1 MNWKPKLNWRPKF
14 NWKPKFSWKPKFNW
28 RPKLNWMPKLNW
40 ISERWKLRPNRILKR
55 KPNWIPNIKFKLKFK
70 LFNNWKMFYKINALV
85 LIMVVF
91 MLALSFTGYYY
102 YRQAKVAMNDVYT
115 NSLMSVKL
123 INESNANVRMIR
135 GVNVEALLAPLDT
148 SKKQNLLIQATVLK
162 GLINESLDSYTP
174 LAKEP
179 FEIAKLAIVRDDL
192 QKYSDEWQKVVSLMN
207 SNDHAGAYAYFTDN
221 VTKYLDDINT
231 VLPQLVEFSTQKAKS
246 TIVRE
251 NLNFVRAE
259 KVLFGFPL
267 AATALSVIIGA
278 LVARAISKPLQIML
292 AQVQELAA
300 GNLRITKIKTD
311 SKDEVG
317 QLAQAF
323 NQMTISLSTL
333 VRRVSESSEE
343 VTASA
348 LQLLTITGHGSKAS
362 GQIAVAISEVAGG
375 TEKQAGAVNE
385 TVAAIE
391 QINANIQMVAEAG
404 QLVTDLTT
412 KTAITTENG
421 QRALTQAVEQMANIS
436 QGTQV
441 VKEAITTLAD
451 SSEQIAGIAQLIT
464 GITEQTNLLALN
476 AAIEAARAGEHGRGF
491 SVVADEVRKLA
502 EKTKAATGQIS
513 ALVLVNRD
521 NIAHAIVAM
530 DAEEVHVN
538 DGIEVVN
545 TVGYRL
551 SEILNMVNE
560 VSEQVGGIA
569 SSIHQMAGGSQQ
581 IVSGVQ
587 DIGTVSKVT
596 ADQAANASIGIDEFT
611 ISIDQIN
618 LACHS
623 LSELAQNLQTGVS
636 TFRI

>member
-1 MNWKPKLNWRPKF
+1 M
-14 NWKPKFSWKPKFNW
+14 
-28 RPKLNWMPKLNW
+28 
-40 ISERWKLRPNRILKR
+40 KR
-55 KPNWIPNIKFKLKFK
+55 KPSWIPNWKFKLKLDLFK
-70 LFNNWKMFYKINALV
+70 NWKMFYKINALV

-135 GVNVEALLAPLDT
+135 SVNVEALLAPLDA

-162 GLINESLDSYTP
+162 GLINESLDNYTP

-179 FEIAKLAIVRDDL
+179 FEVAKLAIVREDL
-192 QKYSDEWQKVVSLMN
+192 QKYSDEWQKVVSIMN
-207 SNDHAGAYAYFTDN
+207 SNDPEGAYAYYNDN
-221 VTKYLDDINT
+221 VTKYLEDINT

-259 KVLFGFPL
+259 KVLFSFPL
-267 AATALSVIIGA
+267 AATVLSVIIGA
-278 LVARAISKPLQIML
+278 LVARAISKPLQVML
-292 AQVQELAA
+292 AKVQELAA
-300 GNLRITKIKTD
+300 GNLQVTEIKTD

-317 QLAQAF
+317 QLARAF
-323 NQMTISLSTL
+323 NQMTVNLSTL

-348 LQLLTITGHGSKAS
+348 HQLLTITEQGSKAS

-404 QLVTDLTT
+404 QLVTDLTA

-421 QRALTQAVEQMANIS
+421 QKALTQAVEQMANIS

-441 VKEAITTLAD
+441 VKEAITSLAD
-451 SSEQIAGIAQLIT
+451 SSEQIAGIAQVIT

-502 EKTKAATGQIS
+502 EKAKAATGQIS
-513 ALVLVNRD
+513 ALVVVNRD
-521 NIAHAIVAM
+521 NIAHAITAM
-530 DAEEVHVN
+530 DAEEVNVN

-545 TVGYRL
+545 TVGDGL
-551 SEILNMVNE
+551 SEILSMVNE
-560 VSEQVGGIA
+560 VSERIGGIA
-569 SSIHQMAGGSQQ
+569 SSIDEMAGGSQQ

-587 DIGTVSKVT
+587 DIGAVSKIT
-596 ADQAANASIGIDEFT
+596 ADQAANASVGIDEFAV
-611 ISIDQIN
+611 SIDQIN